1 MVEFERM
8 AFNVRNLYSIEIVN
22 KKSLRISLHCGQ
34 RELLDNYFFEYKTLE
49 DAQTAFRHLMDT
61 IEIVETLIYSNNH

>member
-1 MVEFERM
+1 MVEFEGM

-22 KKSLRISLHCGQ
+22 KKSLRISLHYGQ
-34 RELLDNYFFEYKTLE
+34 HELLDNYFFEYKSSE

-61 IEIVETLIYSNNH
+61 IEMVETLIYSNNH

>member
-1 MVEFERM
+1 MVEFEGM

-22 KKSLRISLHCGQ
+22 KKSLRISLHYGQ
-34 RELLDNYFFEYKTLE
+34 RELLDNRFFEYNTLE
-49 DAQTAFRHLMDT
+49 DAQTSFRNLMDT